1 MSGQNQKRSKRRQ
14 KLDLTGSINE
24 AEGFAEKQNS
34 TELGDTSSYNASNI
48 QMKSVFNQNGS
59 NLQKHT
65 SNQHNLTSQN
75 AASPTGGIFPMLNE
89 QASDYSSLQGTAPW
103 HA

>member
-1 MSGQNQKRSKRRQ
+1 
-14 KLDLTGSINE
+14 
-24 AEGFAEKQNS
+24 
-34 TELGDTSSYNASNI
+34 
-48 QMKSVFNQNGS
+48 MKGMYNQNGS

-89 QASDYSSLQGTAPW
+89 QASDYSSL
-103 HA
+103 